1 MVDGTTLQDDCV
13 DTISVQGSW
22 DAFEYLDAA
31 RCFEN
36 KLLSGRLPV
45 DLVLLDILS
54 MGIDPG
60 SVDWVTTNAR
70 IPPGKGHAEPIIRVS
85 ILASTLG
92 KSTRRKKRASPSGCG
107 WVHKWACAWA
117 NHVAVSSRRKG
128 TDSAGECRVLLE
140 IRHRASRHLASHA
153 KRRPRG
159 KRQRLSSSGNPS
171 GGLV

>member
-1 MVDGTTLQDDCV
+1 MSYPMVDGTTLQDDCV

-60 SVDWVTTNAR
+60 SVDWVTANAR
-70 IPPGKGHAEPIIRVS
+70 ISPGTGHAEPTIRVS

-92 KSTRRKKRASPSGCG
+92 KSTRRKKRALPSGCG
-107 WVHKWACAWA
+107 WVGVGA
-117 NHVAVSSRRKG
+117 
-128 TDSAGECRVLLE
+128 
-140 IRHRASRHLASHA
+140 
-153 KRRPRG
+153 
-159 KRQRLSSSGNPS
+159 
-171 GGLV
+171 